1 MIEAKGTKTVKEED
15 PHQRYSLKNEEA
27 PSRAPAVIA
36 MFLTGIALY
45 LKSAFSTA
53 SEPVEERPQAKEPQE
68 DIAPLQLVA
77 ENKPEEVKDEEP
89 EAPAKKKAG
98 GAMRNYNSQNE
109 EMDAVDIR
117 PLSFQLDDFSTSMS
131 ERWEPGSPS
140 PVLRA
145 SNDNVA
151 PGSSTGVPPV
161 GSFPTKGDEDDKPGD
176 DDDDDDDDDNEDNDP
191 VNRAPRVNGSV
202 TLKDVSGCAAVV
214 IALSDLLRGASDPD
228 GNTLSVTDIVVTS
241 GTVTA
246 TAEGWLYDWT
256 ELGPVTITYQI
267 TDGQLS
273 ISQTAYFSV
282 VNAPPIVGTTG
293 DDLLLGTNCGD
304 AIDGRAGD
312 DSIDARGG
320 ADTVDGG
327 EGNDNI
333 VAGGGND
340 IIFAGIGNDVVFGGT
355 GDDQIH
361 GGSGNDR
368 LFGEEGRDILS
379 GDEGDDAL
387 HGGADDDLAFG
398 GDGNDLV
405 AGDEGNDAIDGGSG
419 DDRLSGGSG
428 NDTLLGQAGKDH
440 LFGDD
445 GADVLVGG
453 ADQDIVIGGA
463 GNDTIAGELDLVS
476 DQYDG
481 GEGSDTLDYSS
492 ASQSVAIDLGDG
504 KASGEEI
511 GEDTVS
517 NFEVVVT
524 GQGDDSV
531 IAGIEAETI
540 VTGAGNDTIRDVGGD
555 VLPDLYDGGGGTD
568 TLDYSSL
575 SRSIDIDLSE
585 GKASGEDVGEDTVLN
600 FEVVLTGQ
608 GDDSVIGSNNAE
620 TIATGTGD
628 DTIDDGAGAD
638 VVSAGAGNDT
648 VMAAADSADDHYNGQ
663 SGLDTLNYSAAT
675 HGVMIDLTTGVAT
688 GVDIGTDAVTSFEQI
703 VGSAQ
708 ADVFHVGQTA
718 LILEGGSGDDIFR
731 FSVPPGSSTS
741 DAIHHILDFM
751 VGDRIEM
758 SRYQIFEEIVDNLED
773 HFEAVYGQDVD
784 EDALPIRMRH
794 EGTEEDGITLI
805 EFDTDNDQEYEVAVT
820 LSGHHMLV
828 VVETAQI

>member
-36 MFLTGIALY
+36 MFLTGFALY

-53 SEPVEERPQAKEPQE
+53 SEPAEEQPPQAREPQE
-68 DIAPLQLVA
+68 DMAPLQLVA
-77 ENKPEEVKDEEP
+77 ENKPEEVKEE

-98 GAMRNYNSQNE
+98 GAMRNYSSQNE

-117 PLSFQLDDFSTSMS
+117 SPSFRPDDFSTSMS
-131 ERWEPGSPS
+131 ERWELESPS

-151 PGSSTGVPPV
+151 SAPSVAGSPV
-161 GSFPTKGDEDDKPGD
+161 KSFPVKDGEDDKPGGG
-176 DDDDDDDDDNEDNDP
+176 DDDDDDDDNEDNDP

-202 TLKDVSGCAAVV
+202 TLKDASGCAAVV
-214 IALSDLLRGASDPD
+214 IGLSDLLRGASDPD
-228 GNTLSVTDIVVTS
+228 GNLLSVRDITVTS
-241 GTVTA
+241 GTITR

-273 ISQTAYFSV
+273 ITQTAYFSV
-282 VNAPPIVGTTG
+282 VSAPPIVGTLG
-293 DDLLLGTNCGD
+293 DDLLLGTNCSD

-327 EGNDNI
+327 DGNDNI

-440 LFGDD
+440 LVGDE

-453 ADQDIVIGGA
+453 GDEDIVMGGA
-463 GNDTIAGELDLVS
+463 GNDTIAGEGDLVS

-481 GEGSDTLDYSS
+481 GDGLDTLDYSS
-492 ASQSVAIDLGDG
+492 VSQSIIIDLGEG
-504 KASGEEI
+504 NAAGEEI
-511 GEDTVS
+511 GEDTIS
-517 NFEVVVT
+517 NFEVVLT

-531 IAGIEAETI
+531 TASLGAETI
-540 VTGAGNDTIRDVGGD
+540 ATGAGDDTVKDAGGD
-555 VLPDLYDGGGGTD
+555 LLPDLYDGGDGTD

-575 SRSIDIDLSE
+575 SRSIEIDLSE
-585 GKASGEDVGEDTVLN
+585 GQASGAEIGEDTVAN

-608 GDDSVIGSNNAE
+608 GDDSVIGSDNAE
-620 TIATGTGD
+620 TIVTGAGN
-628 DTIDDGAGAD
+628 DTIHDGAGAD

-648 VMAAADSADDHYNGQ
+648 VMAAADSADDHYDGQ
-663 SGLDTLNYSAAT
+663 SGLDTLDYSAAT
-675 HGVMIDLTTGVAT
+675 QGVVIDLETGIAT
-688 GVDIGTDAVTSFEQI
+688 GVDIGTDIVTSFEQI

-718 LILEGGSGDDIFR
+718 LILEGGSGDDVFR
-731 FSVPPGSSTS
+731 FNMPAGSSTS

-773 HFEAVYGQDVD
+773 HFEAVYGEDVD

-794 EGTEEDGITLI
+794 EGTEEHGVTRI
-805 EFDTDNDQEYEVAVT
+805 EFDTNNDQEYEVAVT